1 MNSNKPTRCAVFA
14 VLFVFFTGLH
24 AAAQAAPPTPVAPKK
39 AKKVFTDDDVR
50 RLSGG
55 ISVVGDSA
63 KKSDITDDEAN
74 NFNQPKTKAAKEPS
88 SQTGCLSRS
97 WATMAD
103 VASRSVG
110 VNLGNDYW
118 HQKLF
123 GHDIC
128 TDQVGTP
135 DSIARAVNGGHIY
148 PDGTH
153 ARLKVKLTQ
162 GMTTAAALIAA
173 QREGRTPIMVWKHHP
188 YAVDGANF
196 INYDHNTT
204 YVIKDIALVDPYT
217 RDHEFF
223 VKGKNDLSE
232 IDATL
237 EVSADK

>member
-1 MNSNKPTRCAVFA
+1 MRFAALA
-14 VLFVFFTGLH
+14 VLLVFFTGLH
-24 AAAQAAPPTPVAPKK
+24 VAAQAAPPTTVAPKK

-55 ISVVGDSA
+55 ISVVGDSE
-63 KKSDITDDEAN
+63 KKSDGSDDEN
-74 NFNQPKTKAAKEPS
+74 SNSNQPKTKTAKEPT
-88 SQTGCLSRS
+88 QEAGCLSRS

-135 DSIARAVNGGHIY
+135 DSIARAIDGGHIY

-188 YAVDGANF
+188 YAVDGGNY
-196 INYDHNTT
+196 INYGKNAV